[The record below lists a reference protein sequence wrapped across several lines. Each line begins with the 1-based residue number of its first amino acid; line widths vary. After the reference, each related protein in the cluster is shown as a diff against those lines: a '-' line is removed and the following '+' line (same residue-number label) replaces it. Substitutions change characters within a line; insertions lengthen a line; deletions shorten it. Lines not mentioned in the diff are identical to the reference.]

1 MPDGH
6 PRQPRLTLQPSGRVL
21 RAPAGTPLRDLLFEQ
36 GVEFPCGGNGLCRG
50 CRIRLLSGEAPVSA
64 AEKDRLTP
72 DEIADGWRLACQQ
85 RLEGDLTVELMQ
97 WEAAIL
103 SDQSRFAF
111 TPREGLGVAVDI
123 GTTTLAAQLLDLR
136 TAEVLAVR
144 TALNPQARHGADVM
158 SRVQFAVAEKGRRVL
173 QEAIRKEVGSLIR
186 RLLQQ
191 SRRDGS
197 ELTRIRLCGNTVMH
211 HLFSGVSVEPLSHV
225 PFEPVD
231 DGAKT
236 FRASELGWDIAGDPE
251 AVFLPCL
258 GGFVGSDILAGL
270 LATPVDE
277 SDSLVALMDLGT
289 NGEIVVGTSERMLC
303 ASTAAGP
310 AFEGAR
316 IEQGMRASTG
326 AIWRVQPNGNGFVC
340 SVIGDVPP
348 RGICGSGLVDA
359 AAAGLERGIILPSG
373 RLRDGAPSMPL
384 ADGVGITQTDIRQLQ
399 LAKGAI
405 AAGLRLLVE
414 RLGHTPDD
422 LDRLYLAGAFGNYIS
437 RDSAER
443 IGLLSVPPEKVEAVG
458 NAALLG
464 AKISLFL
471 DDIEFADIRRRVE
484 HISLNEDPRFHEVY
498 VEEMAFPETMS
509 DESRETTT
517 ASQY

>member
-1 MPDGH
+1 MPD
-6 PRQPRLTLQPSGRVL
+6 RQPRLTLQPSGRIL
-21 RAPAGTPLRDLLFEQ
+21 RAPSGTPLRDLLFEQ

-50 CRIRLLSGEAPVSA
+50 CRIRLVSGQAPISA
-64 AEKDRLTP
+64 AERDRLSP
-72 DEIADGWRLACQQ
+72 DELADGWRLACQQ
-85 RLEGDLTVELMQ
+85 RLETDLSIELMQ

-103 SDQSRFAF
+103 SDQSHFAF
-111 TPREGLGVAVDI
+111 SPREGLGVAVDI
-123 GTTTLAAQLLDLR
+123 GTTTVAAQLLDLR

-158 SRVQFAVAEKGRRVL
+158 SRVQFAVAGRGQRVL
-173 QEAIRKEVGSLIR
+173 QDAIRKEVGSLIR
-186 RLLQQ
+186 RTLVQ
-191 SRRDGS
+191 SGRDGS
-197 ELTRIRLCGNTVMH
+197 ELTRIRICGNTVMH
-211 HLFSGVSVEPLSHV
+211 HLFSGLSVEPLSHV

-231 DGAKT
+231 HGART
-236 FRASELGWDIAGDPE
+236 FRASELGWTIEGDPE

-316 IEQGMRASTG
+316 ITQGMRAATG
-326 AIWRVQPNGNGFVC
+326 AIWRVQPNGNGFRC

-359 AAAGLERGIILPSG
+359 AAAGLELGIIAPGG
-373 RLRDGAPSMPL
+373 RLRDGAPAMPL
-384 ADGVGITQTDIRQLQ
+384 CGDVAITQTDIRQLQ

-405 AAGLRLLVE
+405 SAGFRLLVE
-414 RLGHTPDD
+414 QLGRKPEDVS
-422 LDRLYLAGAFGNYIS
+422 RLYLAGAFGNYIS

-443 IGLLSVPPEKVEAVG
+443 IGLFSVAPEKVEAVG

-471 DDIEFADIRRRVE
+471 DDVEFDDIRRRVE
-484 HISLNEDPRFHEVY
+484 HVSLNEDPRFHEVY
-498 VEEMAFPETMS
+498 VDEMAFPP
-509 DESRETTT
+509 
-517 ASQY
+517 A